1 MDMKV
6 VALLMALTLT
16 IIVEWCM
23 LLIIGEKRKRVL
35 YSSIPI
41 NALTNLPLNMFVPS
55 SGLPVLVLAEVV
67 IVLIEATLYFVITK
81 DIRQSVIYSALCN
94 IASLFFGILVLL
106 MILLIN

>member
-23 LLIIGEKRKRVL
+23 LLIMGEKRKSVL
-35 YSSIPI
+35 YSSVPI
-41 NALTNLPLNMFVPS
+41 NALTNLPLNVFVAS
-55 SGLPVLVLAEVV
+55 AGALAIVMAEVMIVLV
-67 IVLIEATLYFVITK
+67 EAILYFIITK

-94 IASLFFGILVLL
+94 IASLFLGILVLL